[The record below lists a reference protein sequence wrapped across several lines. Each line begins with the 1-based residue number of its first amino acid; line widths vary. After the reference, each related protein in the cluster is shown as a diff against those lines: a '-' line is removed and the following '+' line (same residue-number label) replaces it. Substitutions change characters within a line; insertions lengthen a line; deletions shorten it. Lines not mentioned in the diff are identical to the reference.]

1 VKRIKAL
8 WQSLWVDVDRR
19 VRLGRILGLT
29 FVTAGFV
36 IIGFA
41 WNGAA
46 SINFAQGQIPYL
58 LSGGFL
64 GVALVVTGCVLLML
78 STIRAERQVMTEL
91 FENMTRLLG
100 RNLARMQFSSNGA
113 SVDGQV
119 VATANSYHL
128 AECKVLV
135 GKQGLTSVTIQ
146 QAQAEGLE
154 PCRVCNPPVPAQSQ
168 EDESVT
174 AVSGTPPP

>member
-1 VKRIKAL
+1 VKKLKAF

-19 VRLGRILGLT
+19 VRLGRILGFV
-29 FVTAGFV
+29 FVTVGFV
-36 IIGFA
+36 IIGVA

-64 GVALVVTGCVLLML
+64 GVALIVTGCVLLML

-91 FENMTRLLG
+91 FENMARLLG

-113 SVDGQV
+113 SLDGQV
-119 VATANSYHL
+119 VATTTTYHL

-154 PCRVCNPPVPAQSQ
+154 PCRVCNPPERAPSQ
-168 EDESVT
+168 EESVT
-174 AVSGTPPP
+174 AGSGTQGL

>member
-1 VKRIKAL
+1 VIKKIKAF

-19 VRLGRILGLT
+19 VRLGRILGLI
-29 FVTAGFV
+29 FVTVGFV
-36 IIGFA
+36 MIAKA
-41 WNGAA
+41 WDGAA
-46 SINFAQGQIPYL
+46 SINFPTGQLPYL

-64 GVALVVTGCVLLML
+64 GLAFVVTGCVLLML

-91 FENMTRLLG
+91 FENMARLLG

-119 VATANSYHL
+119 VATMSTYHR

-135 GKQGLTSVTIQ
+135 GKKGLTTVTIQ

-154 PCRVCNPPVPAQSQ
+154 ACRVCDPPVPAASQ
-168 EDESVT
+168 EEPVT
-174 AVSGTPPP
+174 AGSGTPAP

>member
-1 VKRIKAL
+1 M
-8 WQSLWVDVDRR
+8 
-19 VRLGRILGLT
+19 GRILGLV
-29 FVTAGFV
+29 FVTVGFG
-36 IIGFA
+36 IIAVA

-58 LSGGFL
+58 LSGGFM

-78 STIRAERQVMTEL
+78 SSIRAERQVMTEL
-91 FENMTRLLG
+91 FENMARLLG

-119 VATANSYHL
+119 VATMSTYHR

-135 GKQGLTSVTIQ
+135 GKQGLTTVTIQ

-154 PCRVCNPPVPAQSQ
+154 PCRVCNPPVPALSQ
-168 EDESVT
+168 EEEPVT
-174 AVSGTPPP
+174 AGSGTQVL